1 MLLCGYK
8 VKTICEHLV
17 RCNVEESELLK
28 LFKVEPI
35 VVKHFVEYLATK
47 DKYKFRLQLY
57 HNQRVD
63 QMYLLETPIPTLLL
77 KTLDA

>member
-8 VKTICEHLV
+8 VKTICEHLL
-17 RCNVEESELLK
+17 RCNLEQSELLT
-28 LFKVEPI
+28 LFKVYPM

-57 HNQRVD
+57 QNQQVE
-63 QMYLLETPIPTLLL
+63 QMNLLEMPIPTLLF